1 MYQVK
6 SKSGKRLEIRETEEK
21 LKTLSSRVD
30 NLENLSSRY
39 NNTNGELQVM
49 TTEQPSDV
57 GNRQEQQVNTFFSL
71 IFFI

>member
-1 MYQVK
+1 M
-6 SKSGKRLEIRETEEK
+6 EIREIEEKLEKIEKNERK
-21 LKTLSSRVD
+21 LKTLCSRVE